1 MEKHMNYSSCVRM
14 KKLLKVSGI
23 VVLALAVLAV
33 VTWHTLPLLPMTPQ
47 GEMTRAILV
56 EMTRNEE
63 QLAAQ
68 AEKSDAAYHHL
79 QVMRQSFPPIAIQLI
94 GPDPGVCEI
103 APLLPD
109 MVRLSRACSRTDDLY
124 SHYTKSENEW
134 IATAPEV
141 EPEVQAALV
150 RDTEAFFR
158 QAAEAA
164 DMRTQYAAC
173 ASLVLRWIP
182 ALARNEEQAT
192 QMTQLV
198 MAMEPAARPLIIRYL
213 DSRTGEDTI
222 SPMVRALPA
231 LRVLMREFLKNDTP
245 RKQKLIAELEQI
257 STQALENLRKASDA
271 SSARTAAESLSALSA
286 LSIRLQNLLEPVLFE
301 QPESPELRQLD
312 EIQSMIE
319 KRIEELRKL
328 PEPFYGCKELENLC
342 TWG

>member
-1 MEKHMNYSSCVRM
+1 
-14 KKLLKVSGI
+14 
-23 VVLALAVLAV
+23 
-33 VTWHTLPLLPMTPQ
+33 
-47 GEMTRAILV
+47 
-56 EMTRNEE
+56 
-63 QLAAQ
+63 
-68 AEKSDAAYHHL
+68 
-79 QVMRQSFPPIAIQLI
+79 
-94 GPDPGVCEI
+94 
-103 APLLPD
+103 
-109 MVRLSRACSRTDDLY
+109 LY

-173 ASLVLRWIP
+173 AALVLRWMP
-182 ALARNEEQAT
+182 ALPRNEEQAA

-198 MAMEPAARPLIIRYL
+198 MSIEPAARPLINRYL

-245 RKQKLIAELEQI
+245 RRQKLITELEQI
-257 STQALENLRKASDA
+257 STQALENLSKASDA
-271 SSARTAAESLSALSA
+271 SSARTAAESLSALSTRR
-286 LSIRLQNLLEPVLFE
+286 IRLQNLLTPVLFE

>member
-1 MEKHMNYSSCVRM
+1 MKA
-14 KKLLKVSGI
+14 KKLLKISGT
-23 VVLALAVLAV
+23 VVLTLVILAVAV
-33 VTWHTLPLLPMTPQ
+33 WNTLPLLPMTPQ

-56 EMTRNEE
+56 EMTRNED
-63 QLAAQ
+63 QLAGQTA
-68 AEKSDAAYHHL
+68 KSDTAYHHL
-79 QVMRQSFPPIAIQLI
+79 QVMRQSFLPIAMQLT

-109 MVRLSRACSRTDDLY
+109 IVRLSRACSRTDDLY

-173 ASLVLRWIP
+173 AALVLRWMP
-182 ALARNEEQAT
+182 ALPRNEEQAA

-198 MAMEPAARPLIIRYL
+198 MSIEPAARPLINRYL

-231 LRVLMREFLKNDTP
+231 LRVLLREFLKNDTP
-245 RKQKLIAELEQI
+245 RRQKLITELEQI
-257 STQALENLRKASDA
+257 STQALENLSKASDA
-271 SSARTAAESLSALSA
+271 SSARTAAESLSALSTRR
-286 LSIRLQNLLEPVLFE
+286 IRLQNLLAPVLFE

>member
-1 MEKHMNYSSCVRM
+1 MKA
-14 KKLLKVSGI
+14 KKLLKISGT
-23 VVLALAVLAV
+23 VVLTLVILAVAV
-33 VTWHTLPLLPMTPQ
+33 WYTLPLLPMTPQ

-56 EMTRNEE
+56 EMTRNEN
-63 QLAAQ
+63 QLAEQTA
-68 AEKSDAAYHHL
+68 KSDTAYHHL
-79 QVMRQSFPPIAIQLI
+79 QVMRQSFLPIAMQLT

-109 MVRLSRACSRTDDLY
+109 IVRLSRACSRTDDLY
-124 SHYTKSENEW
+124 SHYTKSKNEW

-173 ASLVLRWIP
+173 AALVLRWMP
-182 ALARNEEQAT
+182 ALPRNEEQAA

-198 MAMEPAARPLIIRYL
+198 MAMAPAARPLINRYL

-245 RKQKLIAELEQI
+245 RRQKLITELEQI
-257 STQALENLRKASDA
+257 STQALENLSKASDA
-271 SSARTAAESLSALSA
+271 PSARTAAESLSALSTRR
-286 LSIRLQNLLEPVLFE
+286 IQLQNLLTPVLFE

>member
-1 MEKHMNYSSCVRM
+1 MKA
-14 KKLLKVSGI
+14 KKLLKISGT
-23 VVLALAVLAV
+23 VVLTLVILAVAV
-33 VTWHTLPLLPMTPQ
+33 WYTLPLLPMTPQ

-68 AEKSDAAYHHL
+68 AEKSDTAYHHL
-79 QVMRQSFPPIAIQLI
+79 HVMRQSFLPIAMQLT

-109 MVRLSRACSRTDDLY
+109 IVRLSRACSRTDDLY
-124 SHYTKSENEW
+124 SHYIKSENEW

-173 ASLVLRWIP
+173 AALVLRWMP
-182 ALARNEEQAT
+182 ALPRNEEQAA

-198 MAMEPAARPLIIRYL
+198 MSIKPAARPLINRYL

-245 RKQKLIAELEQI
+245 RRQKLITELEQI
-257 STQALENLRKASDA
+257 STQALENLSKASDA
-271 SSARTAAESLSALSA
+271 PSARTAAESLSALSA
-286 LSIRLQNLLEPVLFE
+286 RRTQLQNLLEPVLFD
-301 QPESPELRQLD
+301 QPESPELQQLD